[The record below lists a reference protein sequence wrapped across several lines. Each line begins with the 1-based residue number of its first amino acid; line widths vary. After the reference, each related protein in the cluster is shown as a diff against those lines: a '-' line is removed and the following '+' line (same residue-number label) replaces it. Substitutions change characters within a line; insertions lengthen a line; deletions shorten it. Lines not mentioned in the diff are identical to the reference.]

1 MVPFATENSTV
12 KNRKCICDCIEPKE
26 SKSLFDGYW
35 GCVTLITFVCLFL
48 MIQDFKMTGR
58 EFLELDSLQHRLYL
72 ERLKRMEVIQKTLN
86 ELPKA
91 DQ

>member
-1 MVPFATENSTV
+1 M
-12 KNRKCICDCIEPKE
+12 
-26 SKSLFDGYW
+26 
-35 GCVTLITFVCLFL
+35 ITFVYLFL

-58 EFLELDSLQHRLYL
+58 EFLELDSPQQRLYL
-72 ERLKRMEVIQKTLN
+72 ERLKRMEVIEKILN

>member
-1 MVPFATENSTV
+1 
-12 KNRKCICDCIEPKE
+12 
-26 SKSLFDGYW
+26 
-35 GCVTLITFVCLFL
+35 

-58 EFLELDSLQHRLYL
+58 EFLELDSPQQRLIL
-72 ERLKRMEVIQKTLN
+72 ERFKRMEIIQKMFN

>member
-1 MVPFATENSTV
+1 MA
-12 KNRKCICDCIEPKE
+12 E
-26 SKSLFDGYW
+26 SKCLFDSYW
-35 GCVTLITFVCLFL
+35 GYVTLITFVYFFL

-58 EFLELDSLQHRLYL
+58 EFLELDSPQQRLIL
-72 ERLKRMEVIQKTLN
+72 ERFKRMEIIQKMFN